1 MKSILLLSPVLVA
14 LACFFGGCSS
24 DSKGNDASA
33 VTQNPPS
40 DKPGDPNGPGASSE
54 TTGAPPTP
62 RPASSSP
69 CTGHPIGIYAWSQD
83 FWREGDPSLT
93 DFIQTDRGRD
103 WDCGELYINVADN
116 TNYNFIVDQ
125 PQLVDWMKK
134 WRQVS
139 GNDNVIW
146 MTYGDVVEQNG
157 TKMVGFVKTFG
168 DFLTQSVS
176 AQDMAEIA
184 PIGLSFDVEHVPD
197 TYYKEA
203 LMSAQDMVQNVTKS
217 MGYLPHSI
225 LVGSTIEGEEN
236 QQETTYVM
244 QYADRALMM
253 LYRNEVNGTYSDDLV
268 ERMRWMMT
276 DQCVVCTKPGWENL
290 RAKITIMVEGS
301 CKMGNGCGKL
311 SMCVKDTS
319 QYPDPTGGIEYVW
332 NTLQELTNAIV
343 PEGILTQEQYDKLF
357 LTNGTLYAIHNW
369 DWSRCYY
376 GDDFSRQ
383 QNYTNCQDYHSMAAT
398 CRTK

>member
-1 MKSILLLSPVLVA
+1 MRTYLLVLLALVDLVCSLS
-14 LACFFGGCSS
+14 GCSS
-24 DSKGNDASA
+24 GDDSGDASA
-33 VTQNPPS
+33 VTETLPPHKLS
-40 DKPGDPNGPGASSE
+40 DPNAPATFPK
-54 TTGAPPTP
+54 TTGVPPTP

-69 CTGHPIGIYAWSQD
+69 CTGHPIGIYSWSQD

-93 DFIQTDRGRD
+93 DFIQTDRGRT
-103 WDCGELYINVADN
+103 WDCGELYINVADAS
-116 TNYNFIVDQ
+116 NYDKIVDQ
-125 PQLVDWMKK
+125 DKLVNWMKK

-139 GNDNVIW
+139 GNDEVIW

-157 TKMVGFVKTFG
+157 TKMVRFVKTFK
-168 DFLTQSVS
+168 DFLLRSVS
-176 AQDMAEIA
+176 AEDMAEIA
-184 PIGLSFDVEHVPD
+184 PIGISFDVEHVPD
-197 TYYKEA
+197 TFYKEA
-203 LMSAQDMVQNVTKS
+203 LTSSREMVQNVTKG

-236 QQETTYVM
+236 QKETTYVM

-253 LYRNEVNGTYSDDLV
+253 LYRNAVNGSYPDDLV

-301 CKMGNGCGKL
+301 CKMGHGCGKL
-311 SMCVKDTS
+311 SMCVEDTS
-319 QYPDPTGGIEYVW
+319 KYPDPNGGIEYVW

-343 PEGILTQEQYDKLF
+343 PEGILTQDQYNKLF

-369 DWSRCYY
+369 DWSRCFY
-376 GDDFSRQ
+376 GDDFSRE
-383 QNYTNCQDYHSMAAT
+383 QNYTNCQDYHTMAAT